1 MLVLVDV
8 RIHEV
13 KRNSSEVDTPDNHK
27 HIQAAYVQL
36 NQNALF
42 VTRTGG
48 FNGGFVT
55 LQEFIDVFLPAVRLN
70 SLMEVPLRVNKTHTH
85 ERNTQI
91 AGFFTVVAG
100 ENAESPRINRQGSV
114 QAKFCREVRK
124 RFFCQVGEL
133 PGKPF

>member
-8 RIHEV
+8 GIHEV
-13 KRNSSEVDTPDNHK
+13 KRNSSEIDTPDNHK

-42 VTRTGG
+42 VIGTGG
-48 FNGGFVT
+48 FNGGFIT
-55 LQEFIDVFLPAVRLN
+55 RLQFIDVFLPAVRLN

-85 ERNTQI
+85 QRNTEV

-100 ENAESPRINRQGSV
+100 KNAE
-114 QAKFCREVRK
+114 
-124 RFFCQVGEL
+124 
-133 PGKPF
+133 